1 MDVVARTGRTSALRR
16 ARAWH
21 EQERGAERRDA
32 AAPGVRVAGSRAR
45 RPGSSSPRAA
55 PSSHLTANW
64 ETEENRLE
72 TLGEEREETSH
83 GRTRHHGP
91 REKCGLN
98 TAELLS
104 ASAGPGT
111 RSSAGSY
118 GPKQKFPSR
127 RSVTSL
133 IKLCKR
139 VAEGE

>member
-111 RSSAGSY
+111 RVVLRHFIFAAGEFQCFAFLSTLRATANEPTY
-118 GPKQKFPSR
+118 W
-127 RSVTSL
+127 
-133 IKLCKR
+133 
-139 VAEGE
+139 